1 MPDST
6 RGSIYISTADEIG
19 ETLVDKLGGSGYTPN
34 EWDKSINLCGISDAD
49 IPTALENIE
58 NSADGTERGSFEITK
73 ANAIASVL
81 NKKFKTTRGFKPKE
95 WASAVDKLTAL
106 QVKNASGAIAS
117 FKDGADD
124 VPIASASFGI
134 VPYQNLNGYSKPWAS
149 GCGNNKLNPEKTS
162 AISGAYG
169 LTVTFNNGTVN
180 IKGTSTSSGA
190 SVYFNILSYEDFSLS
205 NLGYFVQLFNGR
217 GTGSFKSIYGF
228 RTATEKTIAIGFD
241 FSQNQNIDYTFEVS
255 VSPVTLSSYEPYSNV
270 CPITPYSQMN
280 ITHARKN
287 FIPTLQ
293 WFQAG
298 YTYTHRGV
306 TFTVQNDG
314 GIRIQG
320 KSESSSDMEMTAL
333 SQQALY
339 VPKNTIYT
347 LSASGIVNNVK
358 LITSGAGNNGF
369 PYKEVSTSAPA
380 QSGAVTDATKPFN
393 YLLIRVTE
401 TVNELDIVIYPQLEV
416 GSTAT
421 DYSPFVSPEVIG
433 DNFGRSVYG
442 GSRAS
447 DGTLTETME
456 SITFNG
462 SDSENWSA
470 GTVGTYRRTFMSTA
484 LKLTTCLDN
493 IKCDRIE
500 PSNTSENVNRD
511 MTCRSTS
518 YSSNRFYVFVPLT
531 FTEITDLTSFKTWL
545 SNNPV
550 QVCYP
555 PTTPTE
561 YALDPLPEINS
572 YYGDNNIYTDI
583 IDGESSVNYRADIDL
598 SQQ

>member
-6 RGSIYISTADEIG
+6 RGSIYISTANEIG

-58 NSADGTERGSFEITK
+58 SSADGTERGSFSITK

-124 VPIASASFGI
+124 VPIASASFSI

-149 GCGNNKLNPEKTS
+149 GCGNNKLNPDKTS

-270 CPITPYSQMN
+270 CPITPYSQMT

-320 KSESSSDMEMTAL
+320 KSESSSDMTMTAL

-369 PYKEVSTSAPA
+369 PYKEVSTSYPS
-380 QSGAVTDATKPFN
+380 QSGEVTDATKPFN

-401 TVNELDIVIYPQLEV
+401 TVNDLDIVIYPQLEV

-421 DYSPFVSPEVIG
+421 AYSPFVSPEVIG

-447 DGTLTETME
+447 DGTLTERLGYHKVSNNETGG
-456 SITFNG
+456 SFLAGANNNG
-462 SDSENWSA
+462 NRVGFKLLDAQVSLYTGGISNGFENKACLASSTW
-470 GTVGTYRRTFMSTA
+470 TVGSFCTYTDHCIYIVCPNEYDTYQ
-484 LKLTTCLDN
+484 
-493 IKCDRIE
+493 KCIDYLIAQGAE
-500 PSNTSENVNRD
+500 FVYPLAESN
-511 MTCRSTS
+511 
-518 YSSNRFYVFVPLT
+518 
-531 FTEITDLTSFKTWL
+531 
-545 SNNPV
+545 
-550 QVCYP
+550 
-555 PTTPTE
+555 E

-583 IDGESSVNYRADIDL
+583 VGGESSVNYRADIDL